1 MTEPPN
7 ALPATDVNPTATD
20 ESTPP
25 AASARAVSGSST
37 AASTAA
43 STGPSTGPSTA
54 ASTAASTAVGLGPIS
69 GVGLDVPGTAVAVGA
84 HPDDVEFW
92 CGATLARWAA
102 AGAVVHVV
110 ICTDGSKGTWD
121 AHADT
126 AALAERRAI
135 EARAAAA
142 RLGTTG
148 EVVLLGNVDGEL
160 VADRATTERV
170 AFHLRRL
177 RPDVVLGHD
186 PWKRYR
192 LHPDHRAA
200 GFLTVDAVVAARDPH
215 FFPQQ
220 GVAAHRPSE
229 LLLFEADEANHAE
242 PGDPQWLDHKIGSLL
257 THESQLETT
266 HFYRVG
272 APADRAAARAAFAD
286 DERRKMA
293 EAGRP
298 FGLALAEVFHRMSGM

>member
-7 ALPATDVNPTATD
+7 ALPATDVNPTAAD
-20 ESTPP
+20 EPTPP
-25 AASARAVSGSST
+25 AASAGAVSGSST
-37 AASTAA
+37 T
-43 STGPSTGPSTA
+43 PSTGPST
-54 ASTAASTAVGLGPIS
+54 GPIS

-121 AHADT
+121 PHADT

-135 EARAAAA
+135 EARSAAA